1 MTPNLPNPAITP
13 KPQPRNNPSMT
24 SSPNEIAAF
33 YAGTFDPFTVGH
45 HSIVMRALTIFPRVV
60 IAIGQNADKTPF
72 ISLDQ
77 RLQYLHML
85 YADVPQVEIA
95 VYEGLTVDAAR
106 EHRCTHL
113 LRGVRSAADFEYE
126 RNIADAN
133 RDISGMET
141 VILYSL
147 PKYSFVSSSLVRD
160 LMRHGHDV
168 ADYLPK

>member
-1 MTPNLPNPAITP
+1 
-13 KPQPRNNPSMT
+13 
-24 SSPNEIAAF
+24 
-33 YAGTFDPFTVGH
+33 
-45 HSIVMRALTIFPRVV
+45 
-60 IAIGQNADKTPF
+60 
-72 ISLDQ
+72 
-77 RLQYLHML
+77 
-85 YADVPQVEIA
+85 
-95 VYEGLTVDAAR
+95 
-106 EHRCTHL
+106 
-113 LRGVRSAADFEYE
+113 VRSAADFEYE